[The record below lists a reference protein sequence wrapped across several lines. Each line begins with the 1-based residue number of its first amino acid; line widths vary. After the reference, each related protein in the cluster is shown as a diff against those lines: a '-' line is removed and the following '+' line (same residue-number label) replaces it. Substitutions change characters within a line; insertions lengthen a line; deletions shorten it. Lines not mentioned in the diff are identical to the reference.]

1 MSHFF
6 AKFKTFKITCIEVIL
21 VSKWRQKLNWDDSIK
36 NEEQLT
42 YEPIK
47 IININIE
54 IEIA

>member
-1 MSHFF
+1 MPHFF

-47 IININIE
+47 IIDINIE